1 MTDTTNTNESN
12 ALIRAAPQQLTVRH
26 PWLVERGMHSLPI
39 LGISERRVE
48 DLCSALWDF
57 DFDNRARTLKTI
69 AQLGSHIRSC
79 RRYLDSLIFPV
90 VTNIYD
96 YFGPEAT
103 VGYSFQLELFSHG
116 QHYPPGA
123 EYLELLRTALESLVG
138 PVQSPDEAIT
148 DVIYY
153 GTTASRIRGIMWL
166 ADHDLTSRTH
176 HNFSDYLN
184 MSLLSTTQKTPP
196 ALALKYADAKMND
209 HVDEAILFFIDEI
222 ILEDMPDEL
231 KKTAREY
238 IVRLQEEATQE
249 ALIYIFRNLA
259 EAGDPTDRECA
270 FELFDEVMQRDLDE
284 YSDDDLT
291 MISCF
296 MGWPSD
302 EEDDIDEYEE
312 CVMEELRRRGL
323 HG

>member
-1 MTDTTNTNESN
+1 MTDTTSESN
-12 ALIRAAPQQLTVRH
+12 ALIRAAPKQLAVRD

-48 DLCSALWDF
+48 DLCSALWDC
-57 DFDNRARTLKTI
+57 DFDNRARALKTI

-79 RRYLDSLIFPV
+79 RHYLDSLIFPV
-90 VTNIYD
+90 VTNTYD

-103 VGYSFQLELFSHG
+103 VGYSFQGDLFSHG
-116 QHYPPGA
+116 QHYPPRA
-123 EYLELLRTALESLVG
+123 EYLELLRTALVSLVG
-138 PVQSPDEAIT
+138 PVQSPDEAIM

-153 GTTASRIRGIMWL
+153 GTTASRIRGIIWL
-166 ADHDLTSRTH
+166 ADHALTSRTH
-176 HNFSDYLN
+176 HNFSDYLS
-184 MSLLSTTQKTPP
+184 MSLLCATQKTPL
-196 ALALKYADAKMND
+196 ALALKYADASMNH
-209 HVDEAILFFIDEI
+209 HVDEAMLFFIDEI

-231 KKTAREY
+231 KATAREY
-238 IVRLQEEATQE
+238 IVRLQNAASQE
-249 ALIYIFRNLA
+249 ALIYVFGKLA
-259 EAGDPTDRECA
+259 EAGNPTERECA
-270 FELFDEVMQRDLDE
+270 LELFDEVMQGDLHE
-284 YSDDDLT
+284 YSDDELT

-312 CVMEELRRRGL
+312 FVMEELRCRGL

>member
-1 MTDTTNTNESN
+1 MTDTTSESN
-12 ALIRAAPQQLTVRH
+12 ALILAAPQQLAVRD
-26 PWLVERGMHSLPI
+26 PWLVERGMDSLPI

-79 RRYLDSLIFPV
+79 RHYLDSLIFPV
-90 VTNIYD
+90 VTNTYD

-103 VGYSFQLELFSHG
+103 VGYSFQEDLFSHG
-116 QHYPPGA
+116 QHYPPRA
-123 EYLELLRTALESLVG
+123 EYLELLRTALVSLVG
-138 PVQSPDEAIT
+138 PVQSPDEAIM

-153 GTTASRIRGIMWL
+153 GTTVSRIRGIIWL
-166 ADHDLTSRTH
+166 ADHALTSRTH
-176 HNFSDYLN
+176 HNFSDYLS
-184 MSLLSTTQKTPP
+184 MSLLCATQKTPL
-196 ALALKYADAKMND
+196 ALALKYADASMND
-209 HVDEAILFFIDEI
+209 HVDEAMLFFIDEI

-231 KKTAREY
+231 KATTREY
-238 IVRLQEEATQE
+238 IVRLQNAASQE
-249 ALIYIFRNLA
+249 ALIYVFGKLA
-259 EAGDPTDRECA
+259 EAGNPTERECA
-270 FELFDEVMQRDLDE
+270 LELFDEVMQGDLHE
-284 YSDDDLT
+284 YSDDELT

-312 CVMEELRRRGL
+312 FVMEELRCRGL